1 MMCGAQRSVA
11 VSPRAT
17 PWLAAVGGAI
27 RTMPL
32 SEYAAALPTPP
43 SPRLARARPDRA
55 VSRVQ
60 SRPRRCPSTVPLS
73 KRTTAIVRPPTPSW
87 SPPRWAEPRAP
98 PLPPFSPSTLAPKLP
113 PLSHPDAGHR
123 RPPEHPPHRRPPPSS
138 RFFHPS
144 RRQETRVSCRLHP
157 LAQRVASPSW
167 MLESLTLF
175 HLRHSSVTAS
185 RVVMRARRA
194 VTAPVCAHASRV
206 VRAGGPRA
214 RCAGRGQ
221 AGPGHGP
228 RACCAVRG
236 QAGPGGAARTPC

>member
-1 MMCGAQRSVA
+1 VGPNGQWQCRPA
-11 VSPRAT
+11 PRPGWL
-17 PWLAAVGGAI
+17 PW
-27 RTMPL
+27 
-32 SEYAAALPTPP
+32 AALSGPCRCPNTPP
-43 SPRLARARPDRA
+43 RCQHHPRLASRAPVPTVPSPVSKADHVAVRA
-55 VSRVQ
+55 
-60 SRPRRCPSTVPLS
+60 PCLCPSAPPLLS
-73 KRTTAIVRPPTPSW
+73 GHLRRRDPLHGER
-87 SPPRWAEPRAP
+87 SPEHP

-144 RRQETRVSCRLHP
+144 RRQEARVSCRLHP

-167 MLESLTLF
+167 MLERLTLF